1 MFLLPAVMLLVLAA
15 CREKVDP
22 TPVQPESNVYIDTV
36 LVVGGEANTYRF
48 NFFSRNLWTATV
60 EEGGGWCTVT
70 PKDGGS
76 GGATLGVKLSDNYDS
91 YTRTATIRIT
101 SATHTGTIVI
111 KQEQLDILDL
121 TSIDQAVFEA
131 PGGSFVINVDANIS
145 YSYKIDSPWIE
156 CVQTKALNHDKL
168 HFTVGRNN
176 EGVDRTAGISF
187 SGNGIERKVTITQ
200 HPAVLNCDTRDTIMP
215 QEGRTMPIRV
225 GSNVSYDIVMPQ
237 LEYLRLEESAFT
249 EVTADGVETYN
260 LYKFVMDA
268 NPEYYARECSVIF
281 CNSEY
286 NVSDT
291 LTLIQGRTDLFA
303 DNPAPEFEFSP
314 DSVSFIIDFDAGR
327 QFDCDAGCSWVTLV
341 TPPGK
346 PYRRIIQLS
355 QNHSGSDR
363 SCRIAL
369 HDAGRAEAIDIFQ
382 ERLVMDYSS
391 MRFDYSI
398 GGGRDT
404 LFFKHNIDYELVMPE
419 EEWCRINEEEPGV
432 FVLRVAE
439 TAEEQPRE
447 CRMIFSND
455 HFQIAD
461 TVVVHQGQKDVM
473 EVSPQKIEV
482 PSAGEE
488 VEVHIHTNIPY
499 DYVVEG
505 NPDWVREN
513 LDKSSDSLK
522 VFFVRRNPE
531 SSDRKAD
538 IVFTGKA
545 FKAVVTLSQ
554 RHPTLAVADSLVSF
568 TDDGG
573 QVALAVDTNIDFEAS
588 ALPADWLSASIK
600 DNILQIKA
608 MPNEGMD
615 ARKGRVVITNDFYGL
630 SDTIAVTQSAKDV
643 FSLSQKQFQFDP
655 YGGSCQIKVL
665 ANVPYSYSV
674 EEGCG
679 WIRESAK
686 PLCFDVDRNTSGGPR
701 VGHIIFT
708 DGKSATEVTV
718 SQDAA
723 YLRLSESELEFDT
736 AGGSAGISV
745 ESNVKYIV
753 GLPGCFWLKVSEVGG
768 GLDVAAQENTSETWR
783 EAALS
788 VTAPDFGIKVSVPVR
803 QRQKDVF
810 IISEKEFSFA
820 PKGGGFT
827 IDLHTNLDY
836 TCTVEDQPVWLKSNG
851 SLNYTVGKNTSGK
864 PREAAVLIDAPG
876 FSERV
881 KVRQEA
887 PVLLVSAD
895 SCVVAAEGGAAH
907 FTVSSNIEY
916 TEDLPSESW
925 ISREDTAEGE
935 YSFVLSENEAY
946 RRRETY
952 VIFITEYGLE
962 HTVRIVQEA
971 AEEPEVPEEPEDPD
985 DPPVNPDDPDNPD
998 DPEEPEE
1005 PVAPYITIDETDF
1018 MLGPDGGTIQLR
1030 IDSNIE
1036 YTHIIDKS
1044 ADWLAEGGVPDTFVI
1059 ERNTSGE
1066 GRSASIVFAGEGVR
1080 SVVNVVQNAAWIN
1093 VSQTEFF
1100 LAGSG
1105 GSAELEIDAN
1115 VPFVMSQPDVAW
1127 LSHRMGEDG
1136 ILEISAPANPSGEAS
1151 RGGFS
1156 ITNTDYGISHD
1167 IVVHQSPG
1175 RSMLDINRTV
1185 FGPEGGETGVKVY
1198 AEDYTYIVD
1207 SDCDWIHDIG
1217 NQTFVID
1224 TNFTGGARECL
1235 VRFVAG
1241 EVADTL
1247 QVVQSAAYLDVSP
1260 GSFDDIDPYECR
1272 RTFTVKSNVD
1282 YKVSASDWITVTS
1295 SGSTVMLEIPENT
1308 GDSSRRCGVE
1318 VTTDFGLHHSFSF
1331 MQDFHAPLP
1340 PFRAKQDK
1348 FDVPPAGGEVLVEI
1362 TPSEGAFYNEMRLPS
1377 YVVEDK
1383 ERRTDSTFVFVVK
1396 PADSYRQWK
1405 IDLKDVNGRTISLQF
1420 EQEAAYVN
1428 LSSSSRLFK
1437 AAGGESLVSVSSN
1450 IDYQIYIPEDQPWVS
1465 YRRGAGEHDYYF
1477 VAAPNDT
1484 GFERTA
1490 SVIVG
1495 DTLVGVS
1502 RTLRIVQSENIYLN
1516 VDPPLLRCDC
1526 NGGELFLDVESNA
1539 DISVRSDL
1547 QWNSDRWFEV
1557 SETDV
1562 PGRYMVTVDTNRQF
1576 LPRSS
1581 TITVG
1586 ASNLTKTI
1594 DVTQLGFRKEG
1605 LYYSEDFSADR
1616 TVRTIQTATEGA
1628 GIDLILMGDGF
1639 TDRQIEDGTY
1649 DSMID
1654 QAVESLFEVE
1664 PYKSFRNLFNI
1675 WSVTAVSPNDV
1686 YEDGAATALSTYFL
1700 TGSFVGGDE
1709 KMVKYYAQAAVSE
1722 ERVQN
1727 AAMVV
1732 LMNKEV
1738 YGGTTY
1744 MKFSTDKITDYG
1756 CGYAVAYIP
1765 LCTSRE
1771 QFGQVIQHEVGGH
1784 AIGKLED
1791 EYAYERNG
1799 EIPYQEILNYRGN
1812 QRRGHHKN
1820 VDFVSDSASVLW
1832 SRFLTDERYKDEG
1845 LGVFEG
1851 ACTYWTGAFRPSDY
1865 SIMRYNTGGFNAPS
1879 REIIY
1884 YRLFRLAYGD
1894 DAEYDFEDFV
1904 KYDEINRVPPTK
1916 AGQPRSGML
1925 APPPGFI
1932 PLPRPVILEN

>member
-1 MFLLPAVMLLVLAA
+1 MKGLRTMFLLPAVMLLVLAA

-48 NFFSRNLWTATV
+48 NFFSRNLWKATV

-369 HDAGRAEAIDIFQ
+369 HDAGRAEAIDVFQ
-382 ERLVMDYSS
+382 ERLVMDYSR

-573 QVALAVDTNIDFEAS
+573 QLALAVDTNIDFEAS
-588 ALPADWLSASIK
+588 ALPSDWLSASIK

-686 PLCFDVDRNTSGGPR
+686 PLSFDVDRNTSGGPR

-718 SQDAA
+718 SQAAA
-723 YLRLSESELEFDT
+723 YIRLSESELEFDT

-788 VTAPDFGIKVSVPVR
+788 VTAPDFGLKVSVPVR

-810 IISEKEFSFA
+810 IISEKEFAFA
-820 PKGGGFT
+820 PKGGGFK

-935 YSFVLSENEAY
+935 YSFVLSENETY
-946 RRRETY
+946 RQRETY

-985 DPPVNPDDPDNPD
+985 DPPVNPD

-1066 GRSASIVFAGEGVR
+1066 GRSASIAFAGEGVR
-1080 SVVNVVQNAAWIN
+1080 VVVNVVQNAAWIN
-1093 VSQTEFF
+1093 VSKTEFF

-1105 GSAELEIDAN
+1105 GSAELEVDAN
-1115 VPFVMSQPDVAW
+1115 VPFVTLPPDVTW
-1127 LSHRMGEDG
+1127 LGHRMGEDG
-1136 ILEISAPANPSGEAS
+1136 ILEISAPANPSGEAR

-1167 IVVHQSPG
+1167 IVVTQSPG
-1175 RSMLDINRTV
+1175 RSMLDIDRTD
-1185 FGPEGGETGVKVY
+1185 FGPEGGETRVKVY
-1198 AEDYTYIVD
+1198 AEDYSYIFD
-1207 SDCDWIHDIG
+1207 SDCDWIHDLG
-1217 NQTFVID
+1217 NQTFAVD
-1224 TNFTGGARECL
+1224 TYFTGAARECL

-1241 EVADTL
+1241 EAADTL

-1295 SGSTVMLEIPENT
+1295 SGSTVMLEVPENA
-1308 GDSSRRCGVE
+1308 GDSSRLCEVE
-1318 VTTDFGLHHSFSF
+1318 VTTDFGLRHSFCF

-1340 PFRAKQDK
+1340 PFRAKQEE
-1348 FDVPPAGGEVLVEI
+1348 FELSPVGGEVIVEI
-1362 TPSEGAFYNEMRLPS
+1362 TPSEGAFYNEMMMPS
-1377 YVVEDK
+1377 FITEDK
-1383 ERRTDSTFVFVVK
+1383 ERRTDSTFVFIVEA
-1396 PADSYRQWK
+1396 ADSYRTWG
-1405 IDLKDVNGRTISLQF
+1405 ITLKD
-1420 EQEAAYVN
+1420 AYGQRIGLKFTQPPPSVV
-1428 LSSSSRLFK
+1428 LSSSSSLFG
-1437 AAGGESLVSVSSN
+1437 AEGGESLIIISSN
-1450 IDYQIYIPEDQPWVS
+1450 IDYQIYIPEDQPWIT
-1465 YRRGAGEHDYYF
+1465 YRQGAKENYYYL
-1477 VAAPNDT
+1477 VASPNT
-1484 GFERTA
+1484 TRQERTA
-1490 SVIVG
+1490 SIFIG
-1495 DTLVGVS
+1495 DTLAGAVRMHKV
-1502 RTLRIVQSENIYLN
+1502 VQSENIYLD
-1516 VDPPLLRCDC
+1516 VDTPMLRCDWE
-1526 NGGELFLDVESNA
+1526 GGDLFMDLNSNV
-1539 DISVRSDL
+1539 DISV
-1547 QWNSDRWFEV
+1547 V
-1557 SETDV
+1557 SEMQWSADKWFDV
-1562 PGRYMVTVDTNRQF
+1562 TQTETAGRFMVRVDTNYQF
-1576 LPRSS
+1576 KPRVS
-1581 TITVG
+1581 TISCKAG
-1586 ASNLTKTI
+1586 NITKTVEI
-1594 DVTQLGFRKEG
+1594 RQNGYRKEG
-1605 LYYSEDFSADR
+1605 LYYSEDFSSDR
-1616 TVRTIQTATEGA
+1616 TYRILQKAVVGN
-1628 GIDLILMGDGF
+1628 GINLVIMGDAF
-1639 TDRQIEDGTY
+1639 SDRQIASGEY
-1649 DSMID
+1649 DSLMEE
-1654 QAVESLFEVE
+1654 AVEYLFDIE
-1664 PYKSFRNLFNI
+1664 PYRSFRDLFNI
-1675 WSVTAVSPNDV
+1675 YVVTAVSPTDV
-1686 YEDGAATALSTYFL
+1686 YEDGAETALSTYF
-1700 TGSFVGGDE
+1700 GSGSRVGGDDS
-1709 KMVKYYAQAAVSE
+1709 MVRYYAQSVLSDEEMDNAV
-1722 ERVQN
+1722 
-1727 AAMVV
+1727 MVV
-1732 LMNKEV
+1732 LMNRPV

-1744 MKFSTDKITDYG
+1744 LKFTSGEITDYG
-1756 CGYAVAYIP
+1756 YGNAVSYIP

-1771 QFGQVIQHEVGGH
+1771 ELCQVLQHEVGGH
-1784 AIGKLED
+1784 AFGKLED

-1799 EIPYQEILNYRGN
+1799 AISREEISNYRGL
-1812 QRRGHHKN
+1812 QLRGYYRN
-1820 VDFVSDSASVLW
+1820 VDFTTDSASVLW
-1832 SRFLTDERYKDEG
+1832 SRFLYDERYRDEG

-1851 ACTYWTGAFRPSDY
+1851 ACTYWTGAFRS
-1865 SIMRYNTGGFNAPS
+1865 SENSMMRYNTGGFNAPS

-1884 YRLFRLAYGD
+1884 YRLFRLAYGA

-1916 AGQPRSGML
+1916 AGQPRSGLM
-1925 APPPGFI
+1925 APPPGFV

>member
-1 MFLLPAVMLLVLAA
+1 MLLLPAVMLLVLAA

-48 NFFSRNLWTATV
+48 NFFSRNLWKATV

-121 TSIDQAVFEA
+121 TSIDRAVFEA

-145 YSYKIDSPWIE
+145 YSFKIDSPWIE

-168 HFTVGRNN
+168 HFTVGKNN
-176 EGVDRTAGISF
+176 EGVDRTAGIKF
-187 SGNGIERKVTITQ
+187 SGNGLEREVTITQ
-200 HPAVLNCDTRDTIMP
+200 HPAFLDCETRDTIVP
-215 QEGRTMPIRV
+215 QGGRTTPVRV

-237 LEYLRLEESAFT
+237 LEYLRLAESAFT

-291 LTLIQGRTDLFA
+291 LTLVQERTDLFA
-303 DNPAPEFEFSP
+303 ETSEPRFELSP

-341 TPPGK
+341 TPPDK
-346 PYRRIIQLS
+346 PFRRIIQVS

-369 HDAGRAEAIDIFQ
+369 HDAGRAEAVEIFQ
-382 ERLVMDYSS
+382 ERLVMDYSR

-404 LFFKHNIDYELVMPE
+404 LFFEHNIDYELVIPD
-419 EEWCRINEEEPGV
+419 EEWCRIKEEEPGV

-439 TAEEQPRE
+439 TAEEQPRG

-461 TVVVHQGQKDVM
+461 TVVIHQDQKDVM
-473 EVSPQKIEV
+473 EVTPQKLEV
-482 PSAGEE
+482 LSAGEE
-488 VEVHIHTNIPY
+488 VEVHIHANIPY
-499 DYVVEG
+499 DYVIEG
-505 NPDWVREN
+505 NPDWVRETI
-513 LDKSSDSLK
+513 DKSSDSLK
-522 VFFVRRNPE
+522 VFFVRRNSE
-531 SSDRKAD
+531 DFDRKAN

-573 QVALAVDTNIDFEAS
+573 QVTLAVDANVDCEAV

-615 ARKGRVVITNDFYGL
+615 ARKGKVVITNDFYGL
-630 SDTIAVTQSAKDV
+630 SDTVAVTQSAKDV

-674 EEGCG
+674 EEGCD
-679 WIRESAK
+679 WIREGSK
-686 PLCFDVDRNTSGGPR
+686 PLSFDVGRNTSGGPR
-701 VGHIIFT
+701 VGHILFT
-708 DGKSATEVTV
+708 DGKSTTEVTV
-718 SQDAA
+718 SQETA
-723 YLRLSESELEFDT
+723 YLRLSETELEFDT
-736 AGGSAGISV
+736 AGGSSGISV

-753 GLPGCFWLKVSEVGG
+753 GLPDCFWLNVAEVAG
-768 GLDVAAQENTSETWR
+768 GLNVTALENASEAWR

-788 VTAPDFGIKVSVPVR
+788 VTSPDFGLKVSVPVR
-803 QRQKDVF
+803 QRQKDIF
-810 IISEKEFSFA
+810 TISAKEFAFA

-851 SLNYTVGKNTSGK
+851 NLNYTVGKNTSEK
-864 PREAAVLIDAPG
+864 AREAVILVDAPG

-881 KVRQEA
+881 KVMQEA

-895 SCVVAAEGGAAH
+895 SCVVAADGGTAH
-907 FTVSSNIEY
+907 FTVSSNIDY

-925 ISREDTAEGE
+925 IAREDSAECE
-935 YSFVLSENEAY
+935 YSFVLSENQAY

-952 VIFITEYGLE
+952 VILITDYGLE

-971 AEEPEVPEEPEDPD
+971 AEEPEVPEEPEDPED
-985 DPPVNPDDPDNPD
+985 PDDPD
-998 DPEEPEE
+998 DPVE
-1005 PVAPYITIDETDF
+1005 PVDPFITIEETEF
-1018 MLGPDGGTIQLR
+1018 SFGPDGGLMTLHVE
-1030 IDSNIE
+1030 SNIE
-1036 YTHIIDKS
+1036 YTHIIDQS
-1044 ADWLAEGGVPDTFVI
+1044 AGWLEEGSEPDTFVI

-1066 GRSASIVFAGEGVR
+1066 GRTASIVFAGEGVR

-1093 VSQTEFF
+1093 VSKTELF

-1105 GSAELEIDAN
+1105 GSAELEVDAN
-1115 VPFVMSQPDVAW
+1115 IPFVTSLPDVAW
-1127 LSHRMGEDG
+1127 LSHRMGDDG
-1136 ILEISAPANPSGEAS
+1136 RLEVTAAANPSGEAR

-1156 ITNTDYGISHD
+1156 ITNTDYGISYD
-1167 IVVHQSPG
+1167 IVVTQSPG
-1175 RSMLDINRTV
+1175 RSMLDITRAD
-1185 FGPEGGETGVKVY
+1185 FGPEGGETLVKVY
-1198 AEDYTYIVD
+1198 AEDYKYVID
-1207 SDCDWIHDIG
+1207 SDWIHDIG
-1217 NQTFVID
+1217 NQTFAID
-1224 TNFTGGARECL
+1224 TNFTGAARGCL
-1235 VRFVAG
+1235 IRFIAEDV
-1241 EVADTL
+1241 VDTL
-1247 QVVQSAAYLDVSP
+1247 EVVQSAAYLDVTP
-1260 GSFDDIDPYECR
+1260 DRFDDIDSYGGR
-1272 RTFTVKSNVD
+1272 RTFTVKGNVD
-1282 YKVSASDWITVTS
+1282 YEVSASDWMTVTS
-1295 SGSTVMLEIPENT
+1295 SGGTVMLDIPENA
-1308 GDSSRRCGVE
+1308 GDSSRLCE
-1318 VTTDFGLHHSFSF
+1318 VDVMSDFGLHHSFSF
-1331 MQDFHAPLP
+1331 VQDFHAPLP
-1340 PFRAKQDK
+1340 PFRARQDK
-1348 FDVPPAGGEVLVEI
+1348 FDVSPVGGEVIVEI
-1362 TPSEGAFYNEMRLPS
+1362 TPSEGAFYNEIRLPS

-1383 ERRTDSTFVFVVK
+1383 ERHTDSTFVFVVA
-1396 PADSYRQWK
+1396 PADTYRQWK
-1405 IDLKDVNGRTISLQF
+1405 IDLKDVNGQTISLQF
-1420 EQEAAYVN
+1420 EQEAAFVK

-1437 AAGGESLVSVSSN
+1437 AAGGESLISVSSN
-1450 IDYQIYIPEDQPWVS
+1450 IDYQIYMPEDQPWVS
-1465 YRRGAGEHDYYF
+1465 YRKGAGEHDYYF
-1477 VAAPNDT
+1477 AAAPNDT
-1484 GFERTA
+1484 GLERTA
-1490 SVIVG
+1490 SVTIG
-1495 DTLVGVS
+1495 DTLLGVS
-1502 RTLRIVQSENIYLN
+1502 RTLKIVQSENIYLN
-1516 VDPPLLRCDC
+1516 VDPPVLRCDC
-1526 NGGELFLDVESNA
+1526 NGGEFFLDVESNA
-1539 DISVRSDL
+1539 DISIKSDI
-1547 QWNSDRWFEV
+1547 QWNADKWFEV
-1557 SETDV
+1557 SETEV
-1562 PGRYMVTVDTNRQF
+1562 QGRYMVTVDTNRQF

-1586 ASNLTKTI
+1586 ASNLTRTI
-1594 DVTQLGFRKEG
+1594 DVTQFGFRKEG

-1639 TDRQIEDGTY
+1639 TDRQIADGTY
-1649 DSMID
+1649 DSLID

-1664 PYKSFRNLFNI
+1664 PYRSFRNLFNI

-1686 YEDGAATALSTYFL
+1686 YEDGAVTAMSTYFI

-1709 KMVKYYAQAAVSE
+1709 NMVKYYAQAAVSE

-1744 MKFSTDKITDYG
+1744 MKFSREKITDYG
-1756 CGYAVAYIP
+1756 CGYAVAYLP

-1771 QFGQVIQHEVGGH
+1771 EFGQVIQHEVGGH

-1791 EYAYERNG
+1791 EYSYQRNG
-1799 EIPYQEILNYRGN
+1799 EIPYEEILNYRGN

-1851 ACTYWTGAFRPSDY
+1851 ACTYWTGAFRSSEY

-1916 AGQPRSGML
+1916 SGQPRSGL
-1925 APPPGFI
+1925 IAPPPGFV